1 MFGRKKIKKT
11 PYNKTK
17 EIPVIRASICNGEQV
32 VGFKNIETGRFT
44 EVMLIRS
51 ESDMQTYLDTYEVD
65 RNDIVKEY

>member
-32 VGFKNIETGRFT
+32 AGFKNIETGRFT